1 MRLDTPDVVRR
12 GLQRYPLLAPGG
24 VAASVAV
31 LFVYV
36 GAVDPNQHGHYPTCP
51 YLLLTGLYCPG
62 CGTLRMI
69 HALAHGHF
77 GEAFGRNMLAFFLLP
92 LLAFIWAR
100 WTVRL
105 GDGTEYS
112 RRRMVDALEQLWPY
126 TAEMFE
132 TDELTAQ
139 LLHDGV
145 AGDPAMLRKLWEAFV
160 RDVLERATLPVPELG
175 TRRPTGGRRGRH
187 GEVLGHLLAEM
198 QWLHRSY
205 PGVRW

>member
-51 YLLLTGLYCPG
+51 YLFLTGLYCPG

-77 GEAFGRNMLAFFLLP
+77 GEAFGRNMLAFCMLP

-100 WTVRL
+100 WTMRL
-105 GDGTEYS
+105 
-112 RRRMVDALEQLWPY
+112 A
-126 TAEMFE
+126 
-132 TDELTAQ
+132 
-139 LLHDGV
+139 
-145 AGDPAMLRKLWEAFV
+145 
-160 RDVLERATLPVPELG
+160 
-175 TRRPTGGRRGRH
+175 RGRPRTTVADPRLIY
-187 GEVLGHLLAEM
+187 GLFGVIVVFTVLRNIPFFHVLA
-198 QWLHRSY
+198 
-205 PGVRW
+205 P